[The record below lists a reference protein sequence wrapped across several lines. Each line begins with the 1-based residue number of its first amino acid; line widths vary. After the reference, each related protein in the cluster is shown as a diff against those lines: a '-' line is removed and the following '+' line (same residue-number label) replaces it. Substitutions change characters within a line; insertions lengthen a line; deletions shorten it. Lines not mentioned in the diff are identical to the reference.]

1 MTHSHNIWYGFPR
14 LFSHILG
21 NCQTLQQP
29 CYRKGMVTKMQIIRK
44 ERPIEIQEETEILV
58 VGGGP
63 AGIGACVSAARQGKK
78 TLLLEKRGFLGGN
91 ITACYVE
98 NCNYF
103 LAGTP
108 FRPQGLYAEIEE
120 KFLEKYGNSNVRSN
134 KASSFDSECL
144 KVYLDEFV
152 QENGVKVL
160 LHSFVNEVI
169 MEGNKIA
176 AVIIQTKQ
184 GPLAVKADVVIDAT
198 GDGDVA
204 YGAGV
209 PFELGRERD
218 GLCQPGTVSVRLAG
232 ADVDKL
238 TENGDGLGKIT
249 KAFREDY
256 RAGKV
261 DLACKRQDI
270 PFGRL
275 TKAGQISYVNYP
287 CAYGLD
293 PTDVGDLTRGEMEC
307 RQYIMDIVGYLRE
320 HYEEMKDIEI
330 TSMAPEIGFRDSRR
344 IQGLH
349 RLTIEEMEQQ
359 THYTDIIAVFP
370 RFYDMLS
377 PDAIMAGDETVR
389 GRGYEGYIYEPVK
402 DDRHFEIPYRSLVPV
417 NVENLLVAG
426 RCISADHVAES
437 GVRAISL
444 CMMTGQAAG
453 IGASLAIENGI
464 GVAQA
469 PISRLQEI
477 LRESGFNIP
486 E

>member
-1 MTHSHNIWYGFPR
+1 
-14 LFSHILG
+14 
-21 NCQTLQQP
+21 
-29 CYRKGMVTKMQIIRK
+29 
-44 ERPIEIQEETEILV
+44 
-58 VGGGP
+58 
-63 AGIGACVSAARQGKK
+63 
-78 TLLLEKRGFLGGN
+78 
-91 ITACYVE
+91 
-98 NCNYF
+98 
-103 LAGTP
+103 
-108 FRPQGLYAEIEE
+108 
-120 KFLEKYGNSNVRSN
+120 
-134 KASSFDSECL
+134 
-144 KVYLDEFV
+144 
-152 QENGVKVL
+152 
-160 LHSFVNEVI
+160 

-320 HYEEMKDIEI
+320 HYEEMKDIAI
-330 TSMAPEIGFRDSRR
+330 TSMAPELGFRVSRR

-349 RLTIEEMEQQ
+349 QHL
-359 THYTDIIAVFP
+359 
-370 RFYDMLS
+370 
-377 PDAIMAGDETVR
+377 
-389 GRGYEGYIYEPVK
+389 
-402 DDRHFEIPYRSLVPV
+402 
-417 NVENLLVAG
+417 
-426 RCISADHVAES
+426 
-437 GVRAISL
+437 
-444 CMMTGQAAG
+444 
-453 IGASLAIENGI
+453 
-464 GVAQA
+464 
-469 PISRLQEI
+469 
-477 LRESGFNIP
+477 
-486 E
+486 

>member
-1 MTHSHNIWYGFPR
+1 
-14 LFSHILG
+14 
-21 NCQTLQQP
+21 
-29 CYRKGMVTKMQIIRK
+29 MVIKMQIIRK
-44 ERPIEIQEETEILV
+44 ERPIEIKEEAEVLV

-108 FRPQGLYAEIEE
+108 FHAQGLYAEIE
-120 KFLEKYGNSNVRSN
+120 KRCLEKYGNSNVRSN
-134 KASSFDSECL
+134 KANSFDSECL
-144 KVYLDEFV
+144 KVFLDEFV

-169 MEGNKIA
+169 MEENKIA
-176 AVIIQTKQ
+176 AIIIQTKQ

-204 YGAGV
+204 FGAGV

-238 TENGDGLGKIT
+238 TADGDGLGKIT

-261 DLACKRQDI
+261 DLPCKRQDI

-287 CAYGLD
+287 CSYGLN
-293 PTDVGDLTRGEMEC
+293 PTDVDDLTRGEMEC
-307 RQYIMDIVGYLRE
+307 RRYIMDIYKYLKN
-320 HYEEMKDIEI
+320 HYEELKDIEI

-344 IQGLH
+344 IRGLH

-359 THYTDIIAVFP
+359 MHYPDTIAVFP

-377 PDAIMAGDETVR
+377 PDAIMTGDETVK
-389 GRGYEGYIYEPVK
+389 GRGYKGYIYEPVK
-402 DDRHFEIPYRSLVPV
+402 DDRHFEIPYRSLVPIE
-417 NVENLLVAG
+417 VENLLVAG

-453 IGASLAIENGI
+453 IGAGLAIDNKVTVSE
-464 GVAQA
+464 V
-469 PISRLQEI
+469 PISRMQEI
-477 LRESGFNIP
+477 LRASGMIIP
-486 E
+486 AWRSV